1 MPPVQPLRWVF
12 LDADAFF
19 ASCELAARGLAR
31 DTPLAVGSAGARGS
45 VIACSYAARAEGVAR
60 GQWMA
65 DARRACPRLV
75 CVPQRPPPY
84 AKMHERMVSA
94 LEEHAPVA
102 HVGSV
107 DEGALRLAPRDQP
120 MRLLHT
126 LGAAVPA
133 ALGEPVQVSL
143 GAAPS
148 MLLAKLAA
156 ESGKP
161 AGRTVLYGTD
171 EELARF
177 PPEDLAGVGPML
189 AARLAANGIGDLARL
204 RALGPSSMRA
214 LWRSRLG
221 RDLWMELA
229 GYDVPPARTE
239 RRSVSHAR
247 VLAGTEK
254 GDARA
259 VFRGLVVLAA
269 HRLRRMDRAARV
281 LEGRADGT
289 AFRVKVSPPSASEQA
304 LLRIA
309 ALAWDRRVP
318 PGPKDKVGVFLH
330 VARDAP
336 SRRFQA
342 SLAGEPSLSPD
353 RTPGRL
359 A

>member
-1 MPPVQPLRWVF
+1 
-12 LDADAFF
+12 
-19 ASCELAARGLAR
+19 
-31 DTPLAVGSAGARGS
+31 
-45 VIACSYAARAEGVAR
+45 
-60 GQWMA
+60 MA

-75 CVPQRPPPY
+75 CVPQRPPLY

-102 HVGSV
+102 HVCSV

-120 MRLLHT
+120 MQLLHT

-161 AGRTVLYGTD
+161 AGRTVLHGTD

-177 PPEDLAGVGPML
+177 PPDDLAGVGPML
-189 AARLAANGIGDLARL
+189 AARLTANGIEDLARL

-229 GYDVPPARTE
+229 GYDVPPVRTE

-247 VLAGTEK
+247 VLVGPEK

-259 VFRGLVVLAA
+259 RSSGGWSCSPRTASAA
-269 HRLRRMDRAARV
+269 WTWRPVCSKAGPTRRRSGSRSRPHPRPSKPFS
-281 LEGRADGT
+281 G
-289 AFRVKVSPPSASEQA
+289 SPPSLGTGAF
-304 LLRIA
+304 RPV
-309 ALAWDRRVP
+309 RRT
-318 PGPKDKVGVFLH
+318 KVGVCLL
-330 VARDAP
+330 APRDVP

-342 SLAGEPSLSPD
+342 SLTGQAPSPY
-353 RTPGRL
+353 RTLGRL
-359 A
+359 S